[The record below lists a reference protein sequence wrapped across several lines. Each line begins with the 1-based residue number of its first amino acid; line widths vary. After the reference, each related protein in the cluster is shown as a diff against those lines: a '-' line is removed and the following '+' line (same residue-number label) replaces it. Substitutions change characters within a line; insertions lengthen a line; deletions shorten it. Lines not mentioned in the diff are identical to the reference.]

1 MKITP
6 KPISTAAVLLAAVL
20 DVAGFGASASHASS
34 YGDAPWCAVIDEVAG
49 NIVWQCEYN
58 SAAECAPHVI
68 AGNRGFCQ
76 HNPYYRE
83 VAPQD
88 DQAVPPPGASRWRD
102 IGHGNYVR
110 D

>member
-6 KPISTAAVLLAAVL
+6 PRLVTAALLSAATL
-20 DVAGFGASASHASS
+20 ALGFGASATRAST
-34 YGDAPWCAVIDEVAG
+34 YGDAPWCAVVDEVAG
-49 NIVWQCEYN
+49 NIVWQCEYS

-76 HNPYYRE
+76 RNPYYRAA
-83 VAPQD
+83 APQD
-88 DQAVPPPGASRWRD
+88 YQAAPPPAASRWRD